1 MSDLVDVSVPVPVPV
16 PEPAIEPASD
26 PVPETTTE
34 STEQSAELAMVSG
47 EVARCWNVARL
58 TDHQSPAYQLT
69 HSSCIKSEHT
79 YKYKVKMT
87 CGGCSGA
94 VSKVLERAKKDGKF
108 THSFALASKKSP
120 SPYLCYD

>member
-1 MSDLVDVSVPVPVPV
+1 MSDLIDVSVPV
-16 PEPAIEPASD
+16 PEPAIEPALD

-34 STEQSAELAMVSG
+34 STEQSAELAMVSD
-47 EVARCWNVARL
+47 EVAGCWNVERL

-69 HSSCIKSEHT
+69 CIKSEHT

-94 VSKVLERAKKDGKF
+94 VSKVLERAKKDGKYM
-108 THSFALASKKSP
+108 HSLLP
-120 SPYLCYD
+120 HLVLTYVMTDRCRR